1 MFNVYRQVDFLT
13 HKHRTIAIRMKWDY
27 GSLHFFGN
35 MHTGTSFQ
43 SSHQQDRNA
52 EQGYDEFDH
61 LYNDDWQELAYEEG
75 INNTSPKERV
85 MIVSGHFRYL
95 RMYHRTDRCGARDS
109 EWYYHYYI
117 DTPRRYVSHI
127 DITPYKRYMT
137 ATNLLIQKW
146 NDDFK
151 EISTEPTWTTVRT
164 IAVADLT
171 DMESNIIRLPL
182 NDTTC
187 YRIKV
192 PDSEGTKRISLNGVR
207 VKYVSKDDI
216 STKHGHQAISATDA
230 TLQLSGEA

>member
-1 MFNVYRQVDFLT
+1 
-13 HKHRTIAIRMKWDY
+13 
-27 GSLHFFGN
+27 
-35 MHTGTSFQ
+35 
-43 SSHQQDRNA
+43 
-52 EQGYDEFDH
+52 
-61 LYNDDWQELAYEEG
+61 
-75 INNTSPKERV
+75 

-146 NDDFK
+146 NDDYK
-151 EISTEPTWTTVRT
+151 GSDQEPSWTTVRT